1 MSTQWVTKRTRK
13 GPTDEANSTIDFS
26 MIQND
31 GTLNHGFCE
40 EEEPS
45 MSAPGGA
52 MTSISTQ
59 TDPKLKP
66 SMENWNLL
74 IHLSKENHQLTEE
87 NEKLKRSAAINSE
100 VLATEKAQKKK
111 LQQELDKMRLK
122 IQHLEKD
129 KQELEQTVATLQ
141 APARSQLQETTTDHQ
156 SVSLWK

>member
-59 TDPKLKP
+59 TDPNLKP
-66 SMENWNLL
+66 SMVM
-74 IHLSKENHQLTEE
+74 KEWLAIDR
-87 NEKLKRSAAINSE
+87 LRCGCYAA
-100 VLATEKAQKKK
+100 T
-111 LQQELDKMRLK
+111 
-122 IQHLEKD
+122 
-129 KQELEQTVATLQ
+129 
-141 APARSQLQETTTDHQ
+141 
-156 SVSLWK
+156 SVTHTFDAS